1 MSKRKLTPAD
11 FLKKLTIKELVEI
24 RRDERKASLM
34 DAIIQQFIWGM
45 RLQSRGI
52 NTNVLNDPDFDP
64 VMRFFGF
71 GLRAPDPADRAMNAP
86 SEILGESIPKRP
98 LLGFEFI
105 E

>member
-11 FLKKLTIKELVEI
+11 FRRKLTIKELDAL

-64 VMRFFGF
+64 VDYGLERRMR
-71 GLRAPDPADRAMNAP
+71 P
-86 SEILGESIPKRP
+86 EKKVV
-98 LLGFEFI
+98 
-105 E
+105 